1 MGAAVG
7 HVLAGFFIVLFSTYF
22 FLADGERIWAWFV
35 RLSPRA
41 SRVLVDGSGRVAWVS
56 LTQFVRATV
65 IVAAT
70 DAIGVMIVAAVL
82 GVPFV
87 MAIGVLVF
95 LGAFVPMVGAFVAG
109 TVAVLVALVDQGPV
123 TALLMLGGVVLVQQ
137 IEGHVLQPFLMGRF
151 VSVHPLGVIVAIG
164 VGVVVA
170 GIPGALVAVPA
181 GRDRQ
186 RGRPAPGGEH
196 QTGGRSGETAREGL
210 RRRRRAAAGGG
221 TGGRAAARARG
232 PRPVVREPARD
243 GPGGLARRRRDP
255 VTVPGKVTVTLADIE
270 AAREVLDGVTVVTPM
285 QTSRWLSTAAG
296 GNVHLKL
303 ENLQRTGS
311 FKTRGAYLRISRLS
325 EAERANGVV
334 AASAGNHAQGVA
346 LSASLLGI
354 KSTVFMPEGAPIP
367 KVRATEAY
375 GADIVFHGQYLDQAL
390 VAARAF
396 AQETGA
402 VLIHPFDHVDIVTG
416 QGTCGLEIIE
426 QVPDVKTVVVPTGGG
441 GLLAGIAIAV
451 KALKPDVRVVG
462 VQAAG
467 AAAYPKSLADG
478 HPVALEHMR
487 TIADGIAV
495 GCPGQVTFD
504 AVQEYVDDIVTVSED
519 SLSRAVLS
527 IAERAKQVVEPAG
540 AAGVAAMLDD
550 PTRFE
555 TPAVVVLSGGNIDPL
570 LLGKVIRQGMA
581 AAGRYLGLRVHIPD
595 LPGGLAA
602 MLTELADSGAN
613 VIEVVHER
621 ISPTLHLNEV
631 EVLVQLETRG
641 PQHSDPVVRRL
652 RDRGYEVFS

>member
-1 MGAAVG
+1 M
-7 HVLAGFFIVLFSTYF
+7 LAGFFIVLFSTYF

-95 LGAFVPMVGAFVAG
+95 LGAFIPMVGAFVAG

-170 GIPGALVAVPA
+170 GIPGALVAVPLA
-181 GRDRQ
+181 ATVNAVAQHLAANTRPGDDPERQ
-186 RGRPAPGGEH
+186 LEKDYAADGEQPPAEEPGTSRRPSP
-196 QTGGRSGETAREGL
+196 RTAT
-210 RRRRRAAAGGG
+210 RRTG
-221 TGGRAAARARG
+221 TGAG
-232 PRPVVREPARD
+232 PTRP
-243 GPGGLARRRRDP
+243 RRPTKEGP
-255 VTVPGKVTVTLADIE
+255 VTPGTVTVTLADIE

-296 GNVHLKL
+296 GDVHLKL

-426 QVPDVKTVVVPTGGG
+426 QVPDVKTIVVPTGGG

-495 GCPGQVTFD
+495 GCPGQITFD
-504 AVQEYVDDIVTVSED
+504 AVQEYVDDILTVSED

-641 PQHSDPVVRRL
+641 PQHSDLVVRKL